1 MKHPISLFFLTI
13 LLFNYTLSG
22 SKYSAYLFAYFKG
35 ESLAQGEQIYFAV
48 SKDGFHWTDLNSG
61 NPVLTSTLGEKGLRD
76 PFIMRSHDDSKFYVI
91 ATDLKIYGDWD
102 WGRAQTTGS
111 QSIMIW
117 ESSDL
122 INWSEQRMVKVAP
135 EGAGCTWAPE
145 ATYNDKTGEYVV
157 FWSSKIPS
165 GDNTHRVYY
174 TTTKDFVSFGETKV
188 WMELKNKSGNVISVI
203 DATVIKV
210 GDTYYRF
217 KKNEATEAHKEGM
230 PSSGKYIIM
239 EKSNDLFGDWEEID
253 SEMSQIQW
261 VEGPTSFKMNDEEKW
276 CLFLDNFGGKGYFP
290 LVSTDLSS
298 GVFTQLS
305 TDEYSLPSVMR
316 HGSVINLTE
325 EEYKAIVNK
334 YS

>member
-1 MKHPISLFFLTI
+1 
-13 LLFNYTLSG
+13 
-22 SKYSAYLFAYFKG
+22 
-35 ESLAQGEQIYFAV
+35 
-48 SKDGFHWTDLNSG
+48 
-61 NPVLTSTLGEKGLRD
+61 
-76 PFIMRSHDDSKFYVI
+76 
-91 ATDLKIYGDWD
+91 
-102 WGRAQTTGS
+102 
-111 QSIMIW
+111 
-117 ESSDL
+117 
-122 INWSEQRMVKVAP
+122 
-135 EGAGCTWAPE
+135 
-145 ATYNDKTGEYVV
+145 
-157 FWSSKIPS
+157 
-165 GDNTHRVYY
+165 
-174 TTTKDFVSFGETKV
+174 
-188 WMELKNKSGNVISVI
+188 
-203 DATVIKV
+203 
-210 GDTYYRF
+210 
-217 KKNEATEAHKEGM
+217 
-230 PSSGKYIIM
+230 M